1 MAALNECQ
9 PESRFAI
16 AIELHRT
23 DCGWPRA
30 CIELYAETRIY
41 GSHEYDMLLYA
52 TRTDQDIFDATWD
65 IPDTSTVY
73 SAPYSMVRCT
83 LYSTV
88 YCRLQYLRLASTVWC
103 IVCKFQAVLQ
113 IIE

>member
-52 TRTDQDIFDATWD
+52 TALHARTR
-65 IPDTSTVY
+65 TSLMLLGT
-73 SAPYSMVRCT
+73 
-83 LYSTV
+83 
-88 YCRLQYLRLASTVWC
+88 
-103 IVCKFQAVLQ
+103 
-113 IIE
+113 